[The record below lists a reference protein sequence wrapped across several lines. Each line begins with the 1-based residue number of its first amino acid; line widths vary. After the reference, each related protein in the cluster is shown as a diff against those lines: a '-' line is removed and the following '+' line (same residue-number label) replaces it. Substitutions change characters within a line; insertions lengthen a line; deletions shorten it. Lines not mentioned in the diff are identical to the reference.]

1 MSISVK
7 FVFGW
12 AFVMIAFSIIPY
24 VTSIVSEPSP
34 LLMVVMLGGIGLI
47 AAFIGKQFD
56 DK

>member
-1 MSISVK
+1 MSTSLK

-34 LLMVVMLGGIGLI
+34 LLMVVTLGGIGLV